1 MIVEFTGCSGAGKS
15 TLCGA
20 TCEQMQAQGIA
31 VRTPLQAVLG
41 VRLARLVASERVGN
55 IVLDVVALPWF
66 LWDRRRHREFYRFA
80 SATIRGEV
88 GGPLART
95 LLLRSVVRKLGLHSL
110 FSRRKW
116 RDTLIVV
123 DEGSVHSAHVIFV
136 NGIAEPNEQQI
147 ASFCSLVPRPELLV
161 HVRADVDVLL
171 ERTLSRPDKPIRAK
185 DERQLVDFITRA
197 AHTFDRI
204 FATGFM
210 AAESLRIDT
219 GGADETIAIE
229 SISTVANFVRDAA
242 A

>member
-1 MIVEFTGCSGAGKS
+1 M
-15 TLCGA
+15 
-20 TCEQMQAQGIA
+20 
-31 VRTPLQAVLG
+31 
-41 VRLARLVASERVGN
+41 
-55 IVLDVVALPWF
+55 
-66 LWDRRRHREFYRFA
+66 
-80 SATIRGEV
+80 
-88 GGPLART
+88 
-95 LLLRSVVRKLGLHSL
+95 
-110 FSRRKW
+110 
-116 RDTLIVV
+116 
-123 DEGSVHSAHVIFV
+123 
-136 NGIAEPNEQQI
+136 
-147 ASFCSLVPRPELLV
+147 